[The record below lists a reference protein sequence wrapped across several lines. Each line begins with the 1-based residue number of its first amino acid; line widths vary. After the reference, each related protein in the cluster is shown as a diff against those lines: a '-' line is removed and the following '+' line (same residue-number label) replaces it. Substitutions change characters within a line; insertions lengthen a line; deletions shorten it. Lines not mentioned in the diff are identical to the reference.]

1 MEYDEIDK
9 YKPDIIIDNG
19 GGYIKAGLSG
29 EEGPKSVFPT
39 IIGYPKYSTY
49 NGISRE
55 KKNFKVGSDA
65 ENSKG
70 IHKLNY
76 PIKHDKIEN
85 WDDMENVWGHIF
97 TNELRVYP
105 KEHNVLITDSSY
117 LKENREKIAQ
127 IMFET
132 FNLPGLCIFNP
143 GVLSL
148 FSEGIFTGVGIDL
161 GDGVSQFVPV
171 YDGFPITYFIKRY
184 NFGGRE

>member
-1 MEYDEIDK
+1 
-9 YKPDIIIDNG
+9 
-19 GGYIKAGLSG
+19 
-29 EEGPKSVFPT
+29 
-39 IIGYPKYSTY
+39 
-49 NGISRE
+49 
-55 KKNFKVGSDA
+55 
-65 ENSKG
+65 
-70 IHKLNY
+70 
-76 PIKHDKIEN
+76 
-85 WDDMENVWGHIF
+85 MENVWGHIF

-148 FSEGIFTGVGIDL
+148 FSEDIFTGVGIDL